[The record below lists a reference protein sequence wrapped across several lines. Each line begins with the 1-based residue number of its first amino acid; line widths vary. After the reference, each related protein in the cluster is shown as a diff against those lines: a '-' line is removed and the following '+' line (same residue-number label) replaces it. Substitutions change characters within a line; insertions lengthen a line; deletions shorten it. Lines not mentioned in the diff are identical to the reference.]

1 MFKEFSSRRSTR
13 LGFNSL
19 LMIALLATILGI
31 LNFLASRHNVR
42 WDLSETKR
50 FTLAPQTARILREL
64 PREVKA
70 TVFTSDQSPSRLAYQ
85 DLFNT
90 YRAHT
95 SKLTVEF
102 VDPEKKPGLARRYG
116 LTRSD
121 TAVLESGKQETRIS
135 AATEQELTNALVRV
149 TKDDRKH
156 LYFLTGHGEHALDGA
171 DKDGYSFLKDALER
185 QGYLVRPLS
194 LYEAKTIPADA
205 SLVVLGGPQRPVA
218 HEEQGLIG
226 AYVKGGGRLMVLWD
240 PGSRAGLD
248 GLLTGWG
255 LQAENRTVLDT
266 QTILGGDL
274 TMPVVN
280 SYGTHEITQDLS
292 GMFTMFPHAR
302 PITLPSG
309 KDTAWEV
316 HSLAQSSP
324 RSWARAGDVGPGGA
338 SSGPPPSAMGPGGAR
353 GPVAPSNAT
362 GDGPPPAGTDRI
374 RDFDPA
380 RDTPG
385 PLVLAA
391 VAVARVGGG
400 EVRGTGLAGGGSPP
414 GDQDSAQGGQR
425 AAVLL
430 VGDSDFAS
438 NAYLDFAG
446 NSDFI
451 LHAVAWLAEEKGLVT
466 IAPKDT
472 AFGTLLL
479 TAAQTN
485 ALFVFQV
492 IFLPGLILARGFAVW
507 RRRQRL

>member
-70 TVFTSDQSPSRLAYQ
+70 TVFTSDQSPSRMAYQ

-205 SLVVLGGPQRPVA
+205 SLVVLGGPQRSVA
-218 HEEQGLIG
+218 HEEQTIIG
-226 AYVKGGGRLMVLWD
+226 TYIKQGGRLLVLWD

-248 GLLTGWG
+248 GLLVGWG

-266 QTILGGDL
+266 QTIRGGDL

-309 KDTAWEV
+309 KNTAWEV

-324 RSWARAGDVGPGGA
+324 RSWARLGE
-338 SSGPPPSAMGPGGAR
+338 
-353 GPVAPSNAT
+353 
-362 GDGPPPAGTDRI
+362 TDQI

-380 RDTPG
+380 KDTPG

-391 VAVARVGGG
+391 VAVARGA
-400 EVRGTGLAGGGSPP
+400 GLAGDGSPP
-414 GDQDSAQGGQR
+414 GEQGSAQGEQR

-430 VGDSDFAS
+430 VGDSDFTS

-507 RRRQRL
+507 RRRRRL

>member
-1 MFKEFSSRRSTR
+1 MVWGMFKEFSSRRSTR

-19 LMIALLATILGI
+19 LMIALLAAILGI

-70 TVFTSDQSPSRLAYQ
+70 TVFTSDQSPSRMAYQ

-121 TAVLESGKQETRIS
+121 TAVLESGEQETRIS

-218 HEEQGLIG
+218 NEEQALIG
-226 AYVKGGGRLMVLWD
+226 AYVKEGGRLLVLWD
-240 PGSRAGLD
+240 PESRAGLE
-248 GLLTGWG
+248 GLLGGWG

-274 TMPVVN
+274 AMPVVN
-280 SYGTHEITQDLS
+280 SYGIHEITQDLS

-302 PITLPSG
+302 PITLPGG
-309 KDTAWEV
+309 KDTAWDV
-316 HSLAQSSP
+316 HPLAKSSP
-324 RSWARAGDVGPGGA
+324 RSWARLGE
-338 SSGPPPSAMGPGGAR
+338 
-353 GPVAPSNAT
+353 
-362 GDGPPPAGTDRI
+362 TDRI

-380 RDTPG
+380 KDTPG

-391 VAVARVGGG
+391 VAVAR
-400 EVRGTGLAGGGSPP
+400 GTGLAGDGSPP
-414 GDQDSAQGGQR
+414 GGQDSAQGGRR

-485 ALFVFQV
+485 ALFIFQV
-492 IFLPGLILARGFAVW
+492 FFLPSLILARGFAVW
-507 RRRQRL
+507 RRRRRM

>member
-1 MFKEFSSRRSTR
+1 MVWVMFKEFSSRRSTR

-19 LMIALLATILGI
+19 LMIALLAAILGI

-70 TVFTSDQSPSRLAYQ
+70 TVFTSDQGPSRMAYQ
-85 DLFNT
+85 DLFNS

-149 TKDDRKH
+149 TKDDRKR

-226 AYVKGGGRLMVLWD
+226 AYVKGGGRLLVLWD

-248 GLLTGWG
+248 GLLIGWG

-280 SYGTHEITQDLS
+280 SYGIHEITQDLS

-309 KDTAWEV
+309 KNTAWEV
-316 HSLAQSSP
+316 HSLAKSSP
-324 RSWARAGDVGPGGA
+324 RSWARAGEV
-338 SSGPPPSAMGPGGAR
+338 SPGGAR
-353 GPVAPSNAT
+353 VPVAPSNAT

-374 RDFDPA
+374 HDFDPA
-380 RDTPG
+380 KDTPG

-391 VAVARVGGG
+391 VAVARGA
-400 EVRGTGLAGGGSPP
+400 GLAGDGSPP
-414 GDQDSAQGGQR
+414 GEQGSAQGGRR

-430 VGDSDFAS
+430 VGDSDFPT
-438 NAYLDFAG
+438 NGYLDFAG

-451 LHAVAWLAEEKGLVT
+451 LHAVAWLAEERGLVT

-472 AFGTLLL
+472 AFGTFLL

-485 ALFVFQV
+485 ALFALQV
-492 IFLPGLILARGFAVW
+492 LFLPGLILARGFAVW
-507 RRRQRL
+507 RRRRRL